1 MNAILL
7 TLHVTVAAIV
17 VGVLFLQSLAVVMAL
32 RLKSEVQREGVRIL
46 HGRLHRF
53 IYYPMLAVA
62 VLSGFWYAFAT
73 DAFAQ
78 GRWLHWKL
86 VFVVLL
92 AGLGLLTGQGVRSR
106 RPLRPLAIGVHV
118 LIFGVS
124 ACIFYLAVL
133 KPY

>member
-1 MNAILL
+1 MGPAC
-7 TLHVTVAAIV
+7 
-17 VGVLFLQSLAVVMAL
+17 LATGFRYSEQRHLPL
-32 RLKSEVQREGVRIL
+32 RLKSEVQQEGVRIL
-46 HGRLHRF
+46 HGRVHRF
-53 IYYPMLAVA
+53 IYYPLLAVV
-62 VLSGFWYAFAT
+62 VLTGFWYAFAT

-106 RPLRPLAIGVHV
+106 RPLRPLAIAVHV
-118 LIFGVS
+118 LIFIVS